1 MPNKKSLIVSLA
13 LLLVVF
19 TFSATPAIAKKNEYE
34 LIVKHLKTKYQAK
47 KVKVPFM
54 WLARFAV
61 SVVRPAGVKSFSVT
75 LFEDLKFSRETL
87 DEEMQNAMRDSM
99 GEEWNSLMRVRSR
112 NGQQVYMYMRES
124 GKNVRIILVT
134 IEKNNSTVVRA
145 TFNPEKLAD
154 FINDP
159 KIFGIS
165 LNDNKNE
172 RSKTMSDEEEM
183 RQVIKGLGSEE
194 TESKPDQMDEPK
206 KEPSTEGVKKD
217 N

>member
-1 MPNKKSLIVSLA
+1 MKYRKNLIVALA

-19 TFSATPAIAKKNEYE
+19 TFSATPVSAKKNEYDQ
-34 LIVKHLKTKYQAK
+34 IVRHLKTKYQAK

-87 DEEMQNAMRDSM
+87 DEEMQNAMRDSL

-112 NGQQVYMYMRES
+112 NGQQVYMYMREA

-145 TFNPEKLAD
+145 TFNPERLAE

-159 KIFGIS
+159 KIFGVS
-165 LNDNKNE
+165 LGDNSNGE
-172 RSKTMSDEEEM
+172 H
-183 RQVIKGLGSEE
+183 
-194 TESKPDQMDEPK
+194 SKPDSESDMKDLEKLDSVKPDVEPK
-206 KEPSTEGVKKD
+206 EDAEKD